1 MSQPDPTA
9 EILRKTREMLATA
22 NRGLADLRDADP
34 AVHAMGIY
42 NVAVFGRSVTLV
54 LQKMSSV
61 EPGFDEWYAPYRTA
75 MAADELM
82 RYFIGLRNEIL
93 KEGPPSSMGG
103 STYIEHLDGSE
114 ITAMMANPPP
124 GAKGFFMGDA
134 LGGSGWE
141 IELPDGSTAKYY
153 MRLPDTMRVT
163 VSVLLPD
170 PPGEHAG
177 KVLELHER
185 SIAALCRLYVDYLER
200 VVANAEAHFA
210 S

>member
-9 EILRKTREMLATA
+9 EILRKTREMLATT

-103 STYIEHLDGSE
+103 STYIEHLHG
-114 ITAMMANPPP
+114 
-124 GAKGFFMGDA
+124 
-134 LGGSGWE
+134 
-141 IELPDGSTAKYY
+141 
-153 MRLPDTMRVT
+153 MRVT

-177 KVLELHER
+177 RVLELHER

-200 VVANAEAHFA
+200 VVADAESHFA